1 MPRILVI
8 TEPVQKP
15 DAGVMLDEQIATTDI
30 SSDHFARH
38 LIERIGWA
46 LADAEST
53 EHHALTCDAP
63 VASAPPAQTLQVA
76 QR

>member
-15 DAGVMLDEQIATTDI
+15 DAGVMLDEQIATADI

-38 LIERIGWA
+38 LVERIGWA

-53 EHHALTCDAP
+53 ERHALTCDGRA
-63 VASAPPAQTLQVA
+63 ASAPPAETPQMAQV
-76 QR
+76 